1 MKPAEIELLLSV
13 SRPTVDPA
21 GGRAVVSVT
30 RPDLGADANVG
41 QLWSVPLHGGTPRRI
56 TQGFRDTSPRFSP
69 DGEAIAFLR
78 AGRTTPPQ
86 LVVLPIGGGEP
97 VVITDRKLGVTEFDW
112 APDSRSLVFVSRE
125 PEHGRYGTV
134 EGLDPAA
141 EPPRRLTEKRYRANG
156 LGYVVDKRAHLFL
169 VDLPE
174 LTAEPRYEQA
184 PSPDPEAG
192 DEPPTVPE
200 PRRLTTGDFDAR
212 SPRFS
217 PDGAAVAFVASRHET
232 RDEDLRADIYELPVS
247 PESGGEPVNRTAAH
261 GNLAVHDLVF
271 AAPGRL
277 FFSAQELGESGTDF
291 VARNA
296 AIYLLDT
303 HGGVIGGV
311 KEEFRRLTDPEHLDF
326 GDADAALTPVDDES
340 VLAQNRSRGTLQLIR
355 VTASG
360 THTALTSGPL
370 EVTGSATARGAVVV
384 TVAAADS
391 TPEVALLEQQG
402 ATVLTDFSTA
412 IHAAGVRPARE
423 LTVTGRDGY
432 PVHGWVVLPEGDG
445 PHPVLLN
452 IHGGPFHAYTCGL
465 FDEAQVYAAAGYA
478 VVMCNPR
485 GSAGYGQAHGRA
497 IRRAMGTVD
506 MHDVL
511 DFLDGALDAHA
522 TLDRDR
528 VGIMGGSYGGY
539 LTAWIL
545 AHESRFAAG
554 IVERGFLDP
563 EFFAGT
569 SDIGSYF
576 GQEYVGTD
584 PELVRSQSPQA
595 VVDRVTSPTMVLHSA
610 DDLRCPLSQAERYF
624 WALKARGVDTELV
637 VFPGENHELSRN
649 GRPRHR
655 LQRFDA
661 ILDWW
666 ARHLPVGARD

>member
-1 MKPAEIELLLSV
+1 MIPADIELLLSV

-30 RPDLGADANVG
+30 RPDSGADATVG

-56 TQGFRDTSPRFSP
+56 TQGFRDTTPRFSP

-78 AGRTTPPQ
+78 AGRTMPPQ
-86 LVVLPIGGGEP
+86 LVVLPIGGGEA
-97 VVITDRKLGVTEFDW
+97 VVLTDRKLGVTEFDW

-134 EGLDPAA
+134 EGLDAAA

-156 LGYVVDKRAHLFL
+156 LGYVIDKRAHLFS
-169 VDLPE
+169 VDVPD
-174 LTAEPRYEQA
+174 LTAEPPYEQA
-184 PSPDPEAG
+184 PSPDQPGEEA
-192 DEPPTVPE
+192 PTVPE

-212 SPRFS
+212 SPRCS
-217 PDGAAVAFVASRHET
+217 PDGSSIAFVASRHET
-232 RDEDLRADIYELPVS
+232 RDDDLRADIYEIPAD
-247 PESGGEPVNRTAAH
+247 GGEPVNRTAAH
-261 GNLAVHDLVF
+261 GNLAVHDLLF
-271 AAPGRL
+271 TGQDRL
-277 FFSAQELGESGTDF
+277 FFAAQELGESGTDF

-296 AIYLLDT
+296 AVYLLDT
-303 HGGVIGGV
+303 HGGVLGGV

-326 GDADAALTPVDDES
+326 GDGDALLTAVDQGS
-340 VLAQNRSRGTLQLIR
+340 VLAQNRSRGTLQLIQ
-355 VTASG
+355 VTATG

-370 EVTGSATARGAVVV
+370 EVIGSATARGAVVV

-391 TPEVALLEQQG
+391 TPEVALLEKDG

-412 IHAAGVRPARE
+412 IHGTGIAPAQE

-432 PVHGWVVLPEGDG
+432 PVHGWLVVPEGEG

-497 IRRAMGTVD
+497 IRQAMGTVD

-511 DFLDGALDAHA
+511 DFLDGALGAHSA
-522 TLDRDR
+522 LDRNR
-528 VGIMGGSYGGY
+528 FGIMGGSYGGY

-569 SDIGSYF
+569 SDIGSFF

-595 VVDRVTSPTMVLHSA
+595 VVDRVTSPTLVLHSA

-624 WALKARGVDTELV
+624 WALKARGVDTELL
-637 VFPGENHELSRN
+637 VFPGENHELSRT

-655 LQRFDA
+655 LQRFEA

-666 ARHLPVGARD
+666 ARHLPVDADGD

>member
-1 MKPAEIELLLSV
+1 MTPAEIELLLTV

-30 RPDLGADANVG
+30 RPDLGADATVG

-78 AGRTTPPQ
+78 ADRTTPAQ
-86 LVVLPIGGGEP
+86 LVVMPIGGGEA
-97 VVITDRKLGVTEFDW
+97 VVVTDRKLGVTEFDW

-134 EGLDPAA
+134 EGLDPAS
-141 EPPRRLTEKRYRANG
+141 EPPRRLIQKRYRANG
-156 LGYVVDKRAHLFL
+156 LGYVVDKRAHLFS
-169 VDLPE
+169 VEVPD
-174 LTAEPRYEQA
+174 LTAEPHYERA
-184 PSPDPEAG
+184 PSPEQTDGGEQ
-192 DEPPTVPE
+192 PTVPE

-217 PDGAAVAFVASRHET
+217 PDGASIAFISSRHDT
-232 RDEDLRADIYELPVS
+232 HDDDLRADIYELPTV
-247 PESGGEPVNRTAAH
+247 GGEPVNRTGAH

-271 AAPGRL
+271 SGPGRL

-296 AIYLLDT
+296 AVYLLDT
-303 HGGVIGGV
+303 HGGVAGGV
-311 KEEFRRLTDPEHLDF
+311 KEEFRRLTDPEFLDF
-326 GDADAALTPVDDES
+326 GDAEAALTAVDQES

-355 VTASG
+355 VTATG

-370 EVTGSATARGAVVV
+370 EVTGSASARGAVVV

-391 TPEVALLEQQG
+391 TAEVAVLEEEG
-402 ATVLTDFSTA
+402 ATVLTDFSSG
-412 IHAAGVRPARE
+412 IHGAGVRPAVE
-423 LTVTGRDGY
+423 STVTGRDGY
-432 PVHGWVVLPEGDG
+432 PVHGWVVLPEGEG

-497 IRRAMGTVD
+497 IRQAMGTVD

-511 DFLDGALDAHA
+511 DFLDGALDTYAT

-563 EFFAGT
+563 ELFAGT

-584 PELVRSQSPQA
+584 PGLVRSQSPQA
-595 VVDRVTSPTMVLHSA
+595 VVDRVTSPTLVLHST

-624 WALKARGVDTELV
+624 WSLKARGADTELV
-637 VFPGENHELSRN
+637 VFPGENHELSRT
-649 GRPRHR
+649 GKPRHR

-661 ILDWW
+661 VLDWW
-666 ARHLPVGARD
+666 GRHLPVGG

>member
-1 MKPAEIELLLSV
+1 MKPADIELLLSV

-21 GGRAVVSVT
+21 GGRAIVSVT
-30 RPDLGADANVG
+30 RPDLGADTTVG

-56 TQGFRDTSPRFSP
+56 TQGFRDTSPQFSP

-78 AGRTTPPQ
+78 AARTTPPQ
-86 LVVLPIGGGEP
+86 LVVMPIGGGEP
-97 VVITDRKLGVTEFDW
+97 VVITDRTLGVTEFDW
-112 APDSRSLVFVSRE
+112 APDSRSVVFVSRE

-134 EGLDPAA
+134 EGLDAAA

-156 LGYVVDKRAHLFL
+156 LGYVTDKRAHLFL
-169 VDLPE
+169 VDVPS
-174 LTAEPRYEQA
+174 LTAEPGYEQA
-184 PSPDPEAG
+184 PSAESAEEDAPATMPQ
-192 DEPPTVPE
+192 

-217 PDGAAVAFVASRHET
+217 LDGAAIAFVSSRHET
-232 RDEDLRADIYELPVS
+232 RDDDLRADIYEVPV
-247 PESGGEPVNRTAAH
+247 EGGEPVNRTAAH
-261 GNLAVHDLVF
+261 GSLAVHDLVF

-277 FFSAQELGESGTDF
+277 FFAAQELGESGTDF

-296 AIYLLDT
+296 AVYLLDT

-311 KEEFRRLTDPEHLDF
+311 KEEFRRLTDPEFLDF
-326 GDADAALTPVDDES
+326 GDGDATLTPVDEES

-360 THTALTSGPL
+360 THTAMTSGPL

-391 TPEVALLEQQG
+391 TAEVALLEEAG

-412 IHAAGVRPARE
+412 IHGAGVLPARE

-432 PVHGWVVLPEGDG
+432 PVHGWVVVPDGDG

-497 IRRAMGTVD
+497 IRHAMGTVD
-506 MHDVL
+506 MHDVI
-511 DFLDGALDAHA
+511 DFLDGALQAHDS
-522 TLDRDR
+522 LDPDR
-528 VGIMGGSYGGY
+528 VGVMGGSYGGY

-545 AHESRFAAG
+545 AHSSRFAAG

-563 EFFAGT
+563 ELFAGT

-595 VVDRVTSPTMVLHSA
+595 VVERVTSPTLVLHSA

-637 VFPGENHELSRN
+637 VFPGENHELSRT

-655 LQRFDA
+655 LQRFEV

-666 ARHLPVGARD
+666 ERHLPVRADG